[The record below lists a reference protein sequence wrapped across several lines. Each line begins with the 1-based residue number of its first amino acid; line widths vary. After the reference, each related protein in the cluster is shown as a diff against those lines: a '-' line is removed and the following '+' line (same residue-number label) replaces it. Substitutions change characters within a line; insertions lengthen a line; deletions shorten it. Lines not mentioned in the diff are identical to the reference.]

1 MCFLGFFFF
10 FPEAKLQCANRQG
23 TERGE
28 CKLCGQ
34 ECRIWPFLKPPVPPL
49 SKTQPAPRSSRRG
62 CPWGV
67 CSLPPPPRGLPASCG
82 HWGLNQKGEFVHI
95 LPCLQGWA
103 WDLSDSFLGEFS
115 GGCEW
120 SREGAGGCEQSPL
133 YPLADPWCITPGPAL
148 GTGHPKDVPTDGS
161 PQVQDTPAPGHPGLR
176 TPVMGHPRDGSPQ
189 ALLTLG
195 HHRTSLPQVTLW
207 DRSPIGPGD
216 PPQLV
221 AKLGHGT
228 LGATPASAHGGQP
241 WGSPLGF
248 WGAQLR

>member
-1 MCFLGFFFF
+1 M
-10 FPEAKLQCANRQG
+10 
-23 TERGE
+23 
-28 CKLCGQ
+28 
-34 ECRIWPFLKPPVPPL
+34 
-49 SKTQPAPRSSRRG
+49 SKAP
-62 CPWGV
+62 CIP
-67 CSLPPPPRGLPASCG
+67 SL
-82 HWGLNQKGEFVHI
+82 
-95 LPCLQGWA
+95 
-103 WDLSDSFLGEFS
+103 
-115 GGCEW
+115 
-120 SREGAGGCEQSPL
+120 
-133 YPLADPWCITPGPAL
+133 TPGA
-148 GTGHPKDVPTDGS
+148 S
-161 PQVQDTPAPGHPGLR
+161 PQVQPWGQVTQRMSLRMGHPGLR